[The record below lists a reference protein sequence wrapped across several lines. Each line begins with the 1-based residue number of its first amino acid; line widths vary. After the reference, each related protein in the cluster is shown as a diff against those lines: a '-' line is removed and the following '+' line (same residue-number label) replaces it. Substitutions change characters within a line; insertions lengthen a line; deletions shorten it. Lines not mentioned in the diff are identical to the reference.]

1 MLRSQELDKGP
12 DTIPNKDCELTSV
25 SVHEWCNEAEDWDRY
40 GNYKVYTAHCF
51 GFICIGLVEPVI

>member
-40 GNYKVYTAHCF
+40 GNCN
-51 GFICIGLVEPVI
+51 IL